1 MSELQGLLDKEK
13 SLKEMQL
20 EVDAYIQQFKA
31 GYFPPMSQMVRLT
44 EEIGE
49 LAREIQH
56 VYGNKQKKAEEL
68 PKEISEEL
76 ADVFVVL
83 LMMANS
89 LQIDLTEAF
98 EKDMKKFYQRD
109 SHRFERKDEEKTIEK
124 LDLISL
130 PESFQKAA
138 KVIEKIEAAGYE
150 AYFVGGCVRDVL
162 LDRPIHDI
170 DIATSAFPME
180 MKEIFPKTIDVGIE
194 HGTVLALVEGEQYEI
209 TTFRTESTYQDY
221 RRPDSVTF
229 VRSLEEDLKRR
240 DFTMNALAM
249 TKDGKI
255 IDLFDGYQDIQQK
268 IVRAVGEPSERFHED
283 ALRMMR
289 ALRFSSQLDF
299 MIEEDTFKAIAEY
312 HQLLEK
318 ISIERIHEEWIR
330 LLLGKNRQRGLQAF
344 IETNCY
350 LACPG
355 FSAESKENLERFSD
369 SPDLAIDSEELGWL
383 VLILFLQLKEKEV
396 ADFLKSWKCSN
407 HTQRSVLHSFVLF
420 HEYLRHG
427 GWTKEMLYRANG
439 EWTIELV
446 EAALPFFGK
455 ESHLLG
461 SLEAYR
467 SLPIHRTA
475 DLAVDGAQLMT
486 ALSKSGG
493 AWLGQLLKELELE
506 VLLGNLDNDTHV
518 LIEFAKQWKEESR

>member
-1 MSELQGLLDKEK
+1 MSELQELLDKEK

-20 EVDAYIQQFKA
+20 AVDEYVQQFKA

-89 LQIDLTEAF
+89 LGIDLTDAF
-98 EKDMKKFYQRD
+98 EKDMNKFYQRD
-109 SHRFERKDEEKTIEK
+109 SHRFERKDEGKTVKNI
-124 LDLISL
+124 DLIDL

-138 KVIEKIEAAGYE
+138 KVIEQIETAGYE
-150 AYFVGGCVRDVL
+150 AYFVGGCVRDIL
-162 LDRPIHDI
+162 LGRPIHDI

-194 HGTVLALVEGEQYEI
+194 HGTVLTLVDDEQYEI

-268 IVRAVGEPSERFHED
+268 IIRAVGDPSERFHED

-289 ALRFSSQLDF
+289 AMRFSSQLDF
-299 MIEEDTFKAIAEY
+299 TIEEKTFRAIAEY

-318 ISIERIHEEWIR
+318 ISIERIHEEWIK
-330 LLLGKNRQRGLQAF
+330 LLLGKNCQQGLQAF
-344 IETNCY
+344 IDTDCY

-355 FSAESKENLERFSD
+355 FSKDSKASLERFS
-369 SPDLAIDSEELGWL
+369 SINFSIDSEELAWL
-383 VLILFLQLKEKEV
+383 VLILFLQLREKEV

-407 HTQRSVLHSFVLF
+407 HIQRSVHHSFTLF
-420 HEYLRHG
+420 HEYLRYE
-427 GWTKEMLYRANG
+427 GWTKEMLYRSNG

-455 ESHLLG
+455 ESHLMK
-461 SLEAYR
+461 SLAAYR
-467 SLPIHRTA
+467 ALPIHRTA
-475 DLAVDGAQLMT
+475 DLAVDGSQLMT
-486 ALSKSGG
+486 ALSESGG

-506 VLLGNLDNDTHV
+506 VLLGKLENNSHT
-518 LIEFAKQWKEESR
+518 LIEFAKQWKEENR